1 MSTPAMINLTEQIK
15 ATLGQYPV
23 KRSDP
28 TLIINIGWD
37 RIAQKMWE
45 RRHTVEDRALLVML
59 LTGCR
64 VSELNSVKI
73 LNIRGSLIVNIDC
86 KKQHVCRL
94 LHVTQNSV
102 LPELLPITPGFMVSE
117 VTQKQISR
125 YIKRNYQEIIPGED
139 FTGHKACHV
148 MRYMYIAI
156 LAECI
161 GMDYETITKIM
172 HWSDEELVE
181 QYLKYLLYIT
191 ATLSKKNLISYK
203 AKHNIVAGIKP
214 H

>member
-1 MSTPAMINLTEQIK
+1 MSTQAMINLTEQIK
-15 ATLGQYPV
+15 ATLGQCPV

-28 TLIINIGWD
+28 TLITNMGWD

-64 VSELNSVKI
+64 VSELNSMKV
-73 LNIRGSLIVNIDC
+73 LNIRGSMLINIEC
-86 KKQHVCRL
+86 KKQHTIRL
-94 LHVTQNSV
+94 LHVTQDSI
-102 LPELLPITPGFMVSE
+102 LLGLLPITPEFMVSE

-125 YIKRNYQEIIPGED
+125 YIKRHYPEIIPGED
-139 FTGHKACHV
+139 FSGHKACHV
-148 MRYMYIAI
+148 LRYMYIAI

-161 GMDYETITKIM
+161 GLDSETITM
-172 HWSDEELVE
+172 MMRWSSEELVE

-191 ATLSKKNLISYK
+191 EVLNKKNLILYK
-203 AKHNIVAGIKP
+203 IHGDIVTGVDP
-214 H
+214 R